1 MKAMRVKQSIHVLA
15 VAVALA
21 ACAEAPLQSI
31 GYRSSDWVSEPTVP
45 TTVAPPPTTPAVID
59 VEDMQWANQD
69 IQNASL
75 GDQSAMLAAVFA
87 RRQGDR
93 FIQAS
98 PAEIAAALP
107 EIAFPGESP
116 PGAQWV
122 SSQLVFDN
130 DGTLA
135 SEPTAAFGIWSAEPY
150 TRSRSVAQMAV
161 LRVSDDPAG
170 AEELASGEP
179 PSCARFS
186 ERTTEECE
194 IVTVGARPTWLLTAN
209 SGATLIWFDG
219 PYRYELFGR
228 SFVPPA
234 SLREM
239 SESMVPLASIAAAT
253 P

>member
-194 IVTVGARPTWLLTAN
+194 IVTVGVRPTWLLTAN

>member
-1 MKAMRVKQSIHVLA
+1 MRVKQSIHMLA

-21 ACAEAPLQSI
+21 ACGEAPLQSI
-31 GYRSSDWVSEPTVP
+31 GDRSSDWVNEPTVP
-45 TTVAPPPTTPAVID
+45 TTVAPPPTTPAVVD
-59 VEDMQWANQD
+59 VEDLQWANRD

-107 EIAFPGESP
+107 EITFPGESP

-150 TRSRSVAQMAV
+150 TRSRSVAQMMV

-239 SESMVPLASIAAAT
+239 SERMVPLASIAAAT